1 MKRRSFVAAAA
12 GAPLLTTTMQAQTK
26 SPAILEMRWF
36 RCRNTMDSQRPKL
49 GDFLA
54 KKLVPA
60 LKGAGAGPVGLF
72 QTSIGNEAPS
82 VLLLVEHASASAFD
96 QCWKKVPAIEG
107 AALPFQRMEVQLLR
121 GFPGFPAVEVPKA
134 SDGRGGRIFELRTYE
149 SNTPTS
155 LASKIDMFQ
164 KGEIDYFRK
173 YGLLPIFFGEMIAGP
188 RMPNLTY
195 MVAFDNFAAREAN
208 WKAFGG
214 SPEWAKMRVT
224 PGWADG
230 EVVSN
235 ITNQILT
242 PVAGSEIR

>member
-1 MKRRSFVAAAA
+1 MQRRSFVAAAA
-12 GAPLLTTTMQAQTK
+12 GAPLLNTSMQAQTK

-36 RCRNTMDSQRPKL
+36 RCRNTMDAQRAKL

-60 LKGAGAGPVGLF
+60 MKSAGAGPIGLF
-72 QTSIGNEAPS
+72 QTAIGNEAPS
-82 VLLLVEHASASAFD
+82 VLLVAQHASASAFD
-96 QCWKKVPAIEG
+96 QCWAKNPAIEG
-107 AALPFQRMEVQLLR
+107 ADLPFQRMEVQLLR
-121 GFPGFPAVEVPKA
+121 GFPGFPAVEVPSA
-134 SDGRGGRIFELRTYE
+134 PAAGSRIFELRTYE

-155 LASKIDMFQ
+155 LAAKIDMFQ

-195 MVAFDNFAAREAN
+195 MVAFDSFAAREAN

-214 SPEWAKMRVT
+214 SPEWGKMRVT

-230 EVVSN
+230 QVVSN

-242 PVAGSEIR
+242 PIAGSEIR